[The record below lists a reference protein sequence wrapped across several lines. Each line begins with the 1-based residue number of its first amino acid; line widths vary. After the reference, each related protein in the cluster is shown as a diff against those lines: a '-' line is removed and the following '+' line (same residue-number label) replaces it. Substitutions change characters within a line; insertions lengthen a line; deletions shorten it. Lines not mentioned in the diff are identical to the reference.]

1 MTISAAWN
9 TGRGYSRAGQRIAVK
24 VLSDGRVAF
33 YDIDR
38 MIDGV
43 TLNQF
48 VDPVLGEAIDQKRLR
63 EFLMTEYDHCRYQC
77 GLCDLDDHLELRQAL
92 GVAAKAVLHQSLG
105 F

>member
-1 MTISAAWN
+1 
-9 TGRGYSRAGQRIAVK
+9 
-24 VLSDGRVAF
+24 
-33 YDIDR
+33 

-48 VDPVLGEAIDQKRLR
+48 DDPVLCEAIDQKRLR

-77 GLCDLDDHLELRQAL
+77 GLYDLDDHLELRQAL

>member
-1 MTISAAWN
+1 MSISAAWN

-63 EFLMTEYDHCRYQC
+63 I
-77 GLCDLDDHLELRQAL
+77 GLAKDTPRCPRGDIAL
-92 GVAAKAVLHQSLG
+92 QPSRVVKPAMQERRRR
-105 F
+105 